1 MITNKKSI
9 ALAVCAFLFA
19 LGSSATAQ
27 PPARL
32 RRIGYLAASR
42 GPSPFFEAFK

>member
-1 MITNKKSI
+1 MNKIITS
-9 ALAVCAFLFA
+9 LTFCAFLFA